1 MTSLVLQAAIRFTG
15 QDFRRVS
22 VNGKF
27 NAIHYAVLAPTN
39 ATGVGGGGEDD
50 YVCTLVTRD
59 KNRTIANLVAFRDPL
74 STSCVSQ
81 LCRHLMI
88 LV

>member
-39 ATGVGGGGEDD
+39 ATGVAEEDD
-50 YVCTLVTRD
+50 YVCTLVTGE
-59 KNRTIANLVAFRDPL
+59 KNRTIANLVAFYGPL
-74 STSCVSQ
+74 ST
-81 LCRHLMI
+81 LCLKCKYVDTWRF
-88 LV
+88 